1 VQVDTGPLVG
11 ALTAAHQAVAAR
23 LAALEGATAVDR
35 ANRLAELAGVVHA
48 TADAEE
54 AVLFPVV
61 RRLVEDSGVLTEA
74 CAAEHREVADRIDAI
89 ASNLDAAGFTAAV
102 HALGRDVRNHM
113 ADEESAALPLLA
125 EALDPETS
133 ADLADRFRRA
143 VHL

>member
-1 VQVDTGPLVG
+1 VDTGPLAG
-11 ALTAAHQAVAAR
+11 AVTAAHQAVAAR
-23 LAALEGATAVDR
+23 LSALEGASAVDR
-35 ANRLAELAGVVHA
+35 ADRLAELAGVVHA

-89 ASNLDAAGFTAAV
+89 ASGLHATGFPAAV
-102 HALGRDVRNHM
+102 RALARDVRNHM

-133 ADLADRFRRA
+133 ADLADQFRRA
-143 VHL
+143 IRP